1 MQIPRLM
8 IAAPQ
13 GRSGKTTVAIGLCA
27 ALRQK
32 GLKVKPFK
40 KGPDYIDPSWLTA
53 ASGISCGNLDP
64 FMFDRPTLMK
74 GFQKASNG
82 ADITIIEASM
92 GLYDSSCEDGQGSSA
107 WLARQLQTPIILVV
121 NCARMTRSTAA
132 MVHGYQDFEHGT
144 HIAGV
149 ILNNVG
155 NARHESTIVKALE
168 HHCGLPVLGALP
180 RDELL
185 SIRER
190 HLGIVPLQE
199 QAEAAAMIDRIGSI
213 FKEHADVDHIL
224 NIARESVGLLRFA
237 RNDNVNPVTDNGDPV
252 IARSAPPDVIARSAA
267 TKQSDSRVT
276 IGVLADKAFTFY
288 YPENLEALEQAGAH
302 LVYIDSFKDN
312 RLPEIDA
319 LYIGGGFPE
328 LYAEELEA
336 NAGLR
341 QSIKAG
347 VESGLPV
354 YAECAGLMYLCNAII
369 QDGRAFRMCGVIKSN
384 ILIEKKPQG
393 HGYVVAEVTG
403 DNAFFGKGSLLRGH
417 EFHHSR
423 LVSTEGLKFAYKV
436 NRGHGVDGHNDGI
449 VYKNVLAAYTHLH
462 AWAVPDWAVNFV
474 KLAASRQRA
483 GQKSRV

>member
-13 GRSGKTTVAIGLCA
+13 GRSGKTTVAVGLCA
-27 ALRQK
+27 ALRQR

-74 GFQKASNG
+74 GFQNASNG

-92 GLYDSSCEDGQGSSA
+92 GLFDSSSEDGKGSSA
-107 WLARQLQTPIILVV
+107 WLARQLQIPIILVI
-121 NCARMTRSTAA
+121 NCSRMTRSAAA
-132 MVHGYQDFEHGT
+132 MVRGYQDFEHGT

-168 HHCGLPVLGALP
+168 HHCGIPVLGALP
-180 RDELL
+180 RDERL

-199 QAEAAAMIDRIGSI
+199 QAEAATMIDRIGGI
-213 FKEHADVDHIL
+213 FKKYADIDRLLHIACTVPNL
-224 NIARESVGLLRFA
+224 
-237 RNDNVNPVTDNGDPV
+237 
-252 IARSAPPDVIARSAA
+252 PDVIYPAAAAR
-267 TKQSDSRVT
+267 QSTPRVT

-302 LVYIDSFKDN
+302 LIYIDSFKDN
-312 RLPEIDA
+312 RLLEIDA

-328 LYAEELEA
+328 LYAAELEA

-341 QSIKAG
+341 HSIKAG
-347 VESGLPV
+347 VEAGLPV
-354 YAECAGLMYLCNAII
+354 YAECAGLMYLCRAIVK
-369 QDGRAFRMCGVIKSN
+369 DGHAFRMCGVIKSN
-384 ILIEKKPQG
+384 ILIENKPQG
-393 HGYVVAEVTG
+393 HGYVIAEVAG
-403 DNAFFGKGSLLRGH
+403 ENAFFGKGALLRGH

-423 LVSTEGLKFAYKV
+423 LVSTEGLKFAYKI
-436 NRGHGVDGHNDGI
+436 NRGHGVDGHSDGI
-449 VYKNVLAAYTHLH
+449 IYKNVLASYTHLH
-462 AWAVPDWAVNFV
+462 AWGVPDWADNFV
-474 KLAASRQRA
+474 KLAAARQRA
-483 GQKSRV
+483 GQKLTV

>member
-13 GRSGKTTVAIGLCA
+13 GRLGKTTVAIGLCA
-27 ALRQK
+27 ALRQR

-40 KGPDYIDPSWLTA
+40 KGPDYIDSSWLTA

-64 FMFDRPTLMK
+64 FMFDLPTLMK

-82 ADITIIEASM
+82 ADITVIEASM

-132 MVHGYQDFEHGT
+132 MVRGYQDFERGT

-168 HHCGLPVLGALP
+168 HHCGIPVLGALP
-180 RDELL
+180 RDVRL

-199 QAEAAAMIDRIGSI
+199 QAEAAAMIDRISSI
-213 FKEHADVDHIL
+213 FMKHTDIDRIL
-224 NIARESVGLLRFA
+224 DIARESVGLLRFA
-237 RNDNVNPVTDNGDPV
+237 RNDSVEV
-252 IARSAPPDVIARSAA
+252 VIARSAA
-267 TKQSDSRVT
+267 TKQSSVQLVN

-288 YPENLEALEQAGAH
+288 YPENLEALDQAGAC
-302 LVYIDSFKDN
+302 LVYIDSFKDD

-328 LYAEELEA
+328 VYAEELEA
-336 NAGLR
+336 NAHLR
-341 QSIKAG
+341 QSIKAV

-369 QDGRAFRMCGVIKSN
+369 KDGRAISMCGVIKSS
-384 ILIEKKPQG
+384 IIIEKKPQG
-393 HGYVVAEVTG
+393 HGYVMAEVTG

-423 LVSTEGLKFAYKV
+423 LSTTEGLKFAYKV
-436 NRGHGVDGHNDGI
+436 TRGHGVDGHNDGI

-462 AWAVPDWAVNFV
+462 AWGVPDWAVNFV

-483 GQKSRV
+483 GQKSSV